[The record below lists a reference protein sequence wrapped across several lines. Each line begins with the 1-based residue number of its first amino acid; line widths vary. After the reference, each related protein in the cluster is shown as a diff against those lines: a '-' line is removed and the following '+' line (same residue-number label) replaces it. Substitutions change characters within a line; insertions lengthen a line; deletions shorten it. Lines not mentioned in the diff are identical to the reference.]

1 MHYFSKNNENKI
13 MKKQFIL
20 YIYISHCENVNGDYK
35 YCKNNNNY
43 LNNRNTLELK
53 SKLLLWRALP
63 RRLRYK
69 FDTKYS

>member
-1 MHYFSKNNENKI
+1 MHYFSKNNENEI
-13 MKKQFIL
+13 MKKRLIP
-20 YIYISHCENVNGDYK
+20 YIYISHCENVNSDYK

-63 RRLRYK
+63 HRLRYK
-69 FDTKYS
+69 FNTKYS